1 VSTSVADGTV
11 GVAHPIDLSADQ
23 ISRWAQILADY
34 ELTTAFRQLD
44 RAVFTL
50 PADQGDDTMLHDL
63 PQAAL
68 AATKLVSAFTAY
80 GWQRGNAYDNGIYC
94 LHFLQIPTA
103 DLTIVVE
110 YDGMWMGPITEV
122 EDQKIEKVYALRGIL
137 SAHDLGWGIRD
148 IGSPRLVPWNR
159 VPAKITSEVLAT
171 VNHMAS

>member
-1 VSTSVADGTV
+1 
-11 GVAHPIDLSADQ
+11 
-23 ISRWAQILADY
+23 
-34 ELTTAFRQLD
+34 
-44 RAVFTL
+44 
-50 PADQGDDTMLHDL
+50 MLHDL